1 MIKEFL
7 SDPIISLEVSK
18 KKLNTFVGEIL
29 TGAIVADHRIVPPE
43 KPLINELLSI
53 YSHDVETLNKI
64 DHILRSRKVP
74 KLTNVDASPDFA
86 RRLLTLVT
94 QICIC
99 DFELHLGEAEYIR
112 NLAKNLNILPAES
125 EQIIYNSA
133 KQVRMNFFDSI
144 CKSLN
149 SSERYWFSVIIFK
162 VVYADGKLA
171 KNELQY
177 LQDIFH
183 LLEGR
188 QQEVEKVKQSALE
201 LNLEDLPRIY
211 LDDDI
216 ARKVLR
222 YLLEICFVDQEFD
235 EEELKILD
243 EIVDYLGFHKEIYKQ
258 LIHAVK
264 MTYLPTL
271 LGK

>member
-1 MIKEFL
+1 ML
-7 SDPIISLEVSK
+7 SV
-18 KKLNTFVGEIL
+18 
-29 TGAIVADHRIVPPE
+29 
-43 KPLINELLSI
+43 
-53 YSHDVETLNKI
+53 YSHDPETLNKI
-64 DHILRSRKVP
+64 DQILRSRKVP
-74 KLTNVDASPDFA
+74 TLINIDTSHDFA
-86 RRLLTLVT
+86 KRLLTLVT

-99 DFELHLGEAEYIR
+99 DFELHIGEAKYIR
-112 NLAKNLNILPAES
+112 DLAKHLNVEPAES

-144 CKSLN
+144 CTSLN
-149 SSERYWFSVIIFK
+149 PDERYWLSVIIFK

-188 QQEVEKVKQSALE
+188 QQEVEKVKQSALKIS
-201 LNLEDLPRIY
+201 LGDLPRIY
-211 LDDDI
+211 LDDDV

-222 YLLEICFVDQEFD
+222 YLLEICFVDQEFNED
-235 EEELKILD
+235 ELKILD

-264 MTYLPTL
+264 LTYLPTL
-271 LGK
+271 LEK